1 MLLLSDGTKVTIP
14 KTEID
19 GKKESNVSVMPEGLI
34 NSLSYQ
40 EIADLLALFDSAPR
54 VERAGGRKK

>member
-1 MLLLSDGTKVTIP
+1 MTIP

-19 GKKESNVSVMPEGLI
+19 GRKESSVSVMPEGLI

-40 EIADLLALFDSAPR
+40 EIADVLALFESAPR
-54 VERAGGRKK
+54 VEATEGKK